1 MKRRFGI
8 VFALLAVL
16 VGANVG
22 GVGQAKAQFG
32 GSPLPGF
39 PPGVF
44 QNRAALD
51 APAAPFTPAIDGTA
65 SCTTGSSPCTFSL
78 TTTKSNDLI
87 VIACTNNGSSPLTAN
102 TVTVGGSAATYRTNP
117 TVSPSNPLAGGNTI
131 YEYYYLASAP
141 LAAASIV
148 ATLTTSTYLE
158 CLAWGVSGV
167 NFSTPFDTNA
177 SVPDGVGSGTMTLS
191 TSNAN
196 DLIWMVGRSDS
207 GLSSSNTPSGWTT
220 LAYGAFSGAFYQT
233 FTSTQ
238 SGLTVPDF
246 NGAANNGA
254 IADAAQ
260 N

>member
-1 MKRRFGI
+1 MKHSFGI

-16 VGANVG
+16 VVGANAQSQMMLM
-22 GVGQAKAQFG
+22 GVG
-32 GSPLPGF
+32 SR
-39 PPGVF
+39 VSS
-44 QNRAALD
+44 
-51 APAAPFTPAIDGTA
+51 AAPSPPAIDGVA

-87 VIACTNNGSSPLTAN
+87 VIACTNNGSSPLTVN
-102 TVTVGGSAATYRTNP
+102 SVTVGGSAATYRTNP
-117 TVSPSNPLAGGNTI
+117 TASPPNPLAGGNTV

-141 LAAASIV
+141 LSGASIV

-167 NFSTPFDTNA
+167 NFSSPFDTNA
-177 SVPDGVGSGTMTLS
+177 AVPDGVASGTMTLS

-196 DLIWMVGRSDS
+196 DLIWMVGRDS
-207 GLSSSNTPSGWTT
+207 SVSGSATPSGWTT
-220 LAYGAFSGAFYQT
+220 LVYGAFSGAFYKT

-246 NGAANNGA
+246 AAGGGK
-254 IADAAQ
+254 Q
-260 N
+260 

>member
-1 MKRRFGI
+1 MKLRFGI

-16 VGANVG
+16 VAGPVIVQFSSTGAGCAGKCSG
-22 GVGQAKAQFG
+22 G
-32 GSPLPGF
+32 
-39 PPGVF
+39 
-44 QNRAALD
+44 
-51 APAAPFTPAIDGTA
+51 AAPSPPAIDGTA

-167 NFSTPFDTNA
+167 NFSTPFVRA
-177 SVPDGVGSGTMTLS
+177 
-191 TSNAN
+191 
-196 DLIWMVGRSDS
+196 
-207 GLSSSNTPSGWTT
+207 
-220 LAYGAFSGAFYQT
+220 
-233 FTSTQ
+233 
-238 SGLTVPDF
+238 
-246 NGAANNGA
+246 
-254 IADAAQ
+254 
-260 N
+260 